1 MTNTPISVQSVA
13 QLARQFVLVPPTS
26 GCVESSSALCLGAD
40 RFRIAVEWRDYQ
52 GRRGTGHAYPLTSD
66 SGLFW
71 FFADTNLEVLVKVV
85 DACAEFGR
93 HWVYAAATTDVE
105 YTLTAIDTA
114 TGRSRRYFN
123 PLGRRS
129 PAITDSDAFATC
141 P

>member
-1 MTNTPISVQSVA
+1 MAGLPGTTRQR
-13 QLARQFVLVPPTS
+13 ARL
-26 GCVESSSALCLGAD
+26 SADL
-40 RFRIAVEWRDYQ
+40 
-52 GRRGTGHAYPLTSD
+52 D

-85 DACAEFGR
+85 DACTGFGR

-105 YTLTAIDTA
+105 YTLTATDTA